1 VTGRL
6 LTRINANSSH
16 RSQLIRATPSPDAQ
30 DGLSNPHAFSLG
42 TLRAS
47 GDLPV
52 LLLETD
58 CRTLE
63 EEFDDAT
70 TKVAPYLEALYDAY
84 LEALCEGVSMFARIV
99 ECQSKA
105 GQSEQASNKLKND
118 VLPIL
123 QKQPG
128 FVDFLT
134 LTDRI
139 DTERLVCISFWT
151 SQEDADKSHR
161 QHYDTINAALRSVL
175 ESPPTLETFA
185 VDVSTAHRIAADRA
199 A

>member
-1 VTGRL
+1 
-6 LTRINANSSH
+6 
-16 RSQLIRATPSPDAQ
+16 LIRATPSPDAQ

-52 LLLETD
+52 PLLETD

-70 TKVAPYLEALYDAY
+70 AKVAPYLEALYDAYLEALYDAY